1 MRNHYEDQVV
11 AAVRAVSIRS
21 PVAYSWFGQPSES
34 WPRAVRS
41 ALPPPV
47 AREYLLH
54 ALQSRL
60 YQDFYCKGGATPAEP
75 NPFASVHT
83 ADVVFVA
90 LLSAA
95 NLGQGRREQGWV
107 VHTMEADEVVVHK
120 NGLSLWVR
128 RNDCL
133 TPDSEVLSPGASVS
147 LCVPKELPDRAPGFY
162 TVLGNEET
170 SAGEDGGVVRLYWNL
185 NADGAAEFV
194 RSVTTL
200 LNETGVPFHLK
211 IVDHP
216 ERFTRCDAA
225 VLYLPRA
232 SYHAIAELLPRIY
245 YEIAQYLKPA
255 TPVFAKELAP
265 GLGLAED
272 PSNGDSFG
280 WNRCRMLADA
290 LIRAYEQ
297 GLKSESERVKAV
309 AERFS
314 AEGIGL
320 DMPYLNPGSSDVY
333 GFNVSD
339 EYVPREGRTRHVG
352 SEARYQA
359 ETFLDVALGIG
370 RRLSQEAVWHLD
382 QCNWIG
388 FAPTEPR
395 MGSHQPGMTYSA
407 LGPELYSGTSGIAFF
422 CAELHNAS
430 GDAEMRRLALGAI
443 RHALARVE
451 VVRPQERLGL
461 FTGWG
466 GISLA
471 AAHVGRLLKID
482 ELIEQASEL
491 SSGATDVWPEE
502 REFDLLL
509 GNAGA
514 IVAFLSLRAIL
525 PEEKRDLLDA
535 SVCLGDALLRTAITN
550 KAGCSWRSVE
560 LRNSRNL
567 TGFSHGTAGVA
578 YALLELFAATGEP
591 KYRQTALRAFD
602 YERYWFDAAA
612 GNWPDFR
619 GSAGRA
625 RNTARLHQSAMA
637 WCHGAPGIALSR
649 LRAYELLRDEMC
661 KAEAIIGLNTTR
673 KALEKSFRYHAGNW
687 SLCHG
692 FAGNAD
698 VLLHGERVLDSQ
710 SADWKATVLEVAVE
724 GLHTYARSGH
734 RWPCGAGG
742 GETPSLMLGLAGIG
756 HFYLR
761 LHNPNVPSI
770 LLLRPD
776 DFLHRPK

>member
-1 MRNHYEDQVV
+1 MRNHYEEQVG
-11 AAVRAVSIRS
+11 AAIRATSIRS
-21 PVAYSWFGQPSES
+21 PVTYSWLGKPSES
-34 WPRAVRS
+34 LPRAVRRM
-41 ALPPPV
+41 LPPPI
-47 AREYLLH
+47 AREYLLY

-75 NPFASVHT
+75 NRFMSIHT
-83 ADVVFVA
+83 ADAAFVA
-90 LLSAA
+90 MLSAA
-95 NLGQGRREQGWV
+95 NSGQGCQAHGWMV
-107 VHTMEADEVVVHK
+107 RALEADKVVVHK

-128 RNDCL
+128 RRDCM
-133 TPDSEVLSPGASVS
+133 TPDDEALSPGAPVG
-147 LCVPKELPDRAPGFY
+147 LRVPKELPDRAPGFY
-162 TVLGNEET
+162 TVLGNQET
-170 SAGEDGGVVRLYWNL
+170 GADKGGGLVRLYWNL
-185 NADGAAEFV
+185 VTDGAAEFV

-200 LNETGVPFHLK
+200 LNETRVPFHLK
-211 IVDHP
+211 LVDHP
-216 ERFTRCDAA
+216 ARFTRCDAA
-225 VLYLPRA
+225 VLYLPQA

-245 YEIAQYLKPA
+245 NEIAPYLKPA

-280 WNRCRMLADA
+280 WNRCRMLADG
-290 LIRAYEQ
+290 LIRAYEK
-297 GLKSESERVKAV
+297 GLKSESERVKVV

-314 AEGIGL
+314 AEGISL
-320 DMPYLNPGSSDVY
+320 DVPYLNPGSSDVY

-339 EYVPREGRTRHVG
+339 ASVPRERGTRHVD
-352 SEARYQA
+352 SEARYRE

-370 RRLSQEAVWHLD
+370 RRLSQDAVWHLD

-388 FAPTEPR
+388 FAPTETR
-395 MGSHQPGMTYSA
+395 MSNHQPGMTYSA
-407 LGPELYSGTSGIAFF
+407 LGPEIYSGTSGIALF

-443 RHALARVE
+443 RHALARAE
-451 VVRPQERLGL
+451 AVRPQERLGL
-461 FTGWG
+461 FTGWA

-471 AAHVGRLLKID
+471 AAYIGRLLKID
-482 ELIEQASEL
+482 DLIDQASEL
-491 SSGATDVWPEE
+491 SSRAANGWPEE

-514 IVAFLSLRAIL
+514 IVAFLTLHAIL
-525 PEEKRDLLDA
+525 PEEKGDLLDA
-535 SVCLGDALLRTAITN
+535 SVCLGDDLLRTAIIT
-550 KAGCSWRSVE
+550 KAGCSWRSLL
-560 LRNSRNL
+560 LRNSKNL

-619 GSAGRA
+619 GSSGRV
-625 RNTARLHQSAMA
+625 RNTTWLHQSAMA

-649 LRAYELLRDEMC
+649 LRACELIHDEIC
-661 KAEAIIGLNTTR
+661 EAEAITALNTTHR
-673 KALEKSFRYHAGNW
+673 ALAESLRYRTGNW

-692 FAGNAD
+692 FAGNAE
-698 VLLHGERVLDSQ
+698 VLLHGERVLGSRSKGWQ
-710 SADWKATVLEVAVE
+710 ATVLEVAIE
-724 GLHTYARSGH
+724 GLRSHASAGH

-742 GETPSLMLGLAGIG
+742 GESPGLMLGLAGIG

-761 LHNPNVPSI
+761 LYNPNVPSI

-776 DFLHRPK
+776 DFLHKPK